1 MQNKNI
7 LITGATGNV
16 GHALLQKLRDEEN
29 VNIYAAGRS
38 IEKMKK
44 QIDND
49 SINYVKHDFKDKS
62 TYESALVNIDT
73 VFLMRPPAISKVK
86 KYIRPFLVKIKE
98 NKIKQVIFL
107 SLQGA
112 EKNIVVPHHRV
123 EKYIKNLNI
132 PYTFLRPS
140 FFMQNLSTT
149 HQKEIKEK
157 NEIFIPAGKG
167 KTNFI
172 DIRDIAAAA
181 RKVILE
187 DGHINKAYKLTGPE
201 NLDYYEIA
209 EVMSEILNK
218 KIEYKDPSI
227 FQFFKRKRQ
236 EGYSIIHTLV
246 MIGLYSA
253 SKYGSVAKKT
263 DEFKQLMER
272 KPITFKEFVRDHK
285 EKWQ

>member
-49 SINYVKHDFKDKS
+49 SINYVKHDFKDES
-62 TYESALVNIDT
+62 TYKSALVNIDT

-98 NKIKQVIFL
+98 NKIKQVVFL

-172 DIRDIAAAA
+172 DIKDIAAAA

>member
-49 SINYVKHDFKDKS
+49 SINYVKHDFKDES

-172 DIRDIAAAA
+172 DIKDIAAAA

>member
-1 MQNKNI
+1 MPNKNV

-16 GHALLQKLRDEEN
+16 GFALLKKLNDEEN
-29 VNIYAAGRS
+29 INIYAAGRS

-44 QIDND
+44 QIDNN
-49 SINYVKHDFKDKS
+49 SINYVKHDFKDES
-62 TYESALVNIDT
+62 TYESALANIDT

-98 NKIKQVIFL
+98 QKINQVVFL

-112 EKNIVVPHHRV
+112 EKNIIVPHHRV

-149 HQKEIKEK
+149 HQKEIKENK
-157 NEIFIPAGKG
+157 EIFIPAGKG

-187 DGHINKAYKLTGPE
+187 DGHINKAYELTGPE

-209 EVMSEILNK
+209 EMMSEVLNQ
-218 KIEYKDPSI
+218 KIKYKDPSV
-227 FQFFKRKRQ
+227 FKFFKRKRQ
-236 EGYSIIHTLV
+236 EGYSIIHTIV

-263 DEFKQLMER
+263 DDFKQLVGR
-272 KPITFKEFVRDHK
+272 KAITFKEFVRDHQ

>member
-38 IEKMKK
+38 IEKMRR

-49 SINYVKHDFKDKS
+49 SINYVKHDFKDES

-98 NKIKQVIFL
+98 NKIKQVVFL

-123 EKYIKNLNI
+123 EKHIKNLNI

>member
-49 SINYVKHDFKDKS
+49 SINYVKHDFKDES

-98 NKIKQVIFL
+98 NKIKQVVFL

-172 DIRDIAAAA
+172 DIKDIAAAA

>member
-1 MQNKNI
+1 MPNKNV

-16 GHALLQKLRDEEN
+16 GFALLKKLNDEEN
-29 VNIYAAGRS
+29 INIYAAGRS

-44 QIDND
+44 QIDNN
-49 SINYVKHDFKDKS
+49 SINYVKHDFKDES
-62 TYESALVNIDT
+62 TYESALANIDT

-98 NKIKQVIFL
+98 QKINQVVFL

-112 EKNIVVPHHRV
+112 EKNIIVPHHRV

-149 HQKEIKEK
+149 HQKEIKENK
-157 NEIFIPAGKG
+157 EIFIPAGKG

-187 DGHINKAYKLTGPE
+187 DDHINKAYELTGPE

-209 EVMSEILNK
+209 EMMSAVLNQ

-227 FQFFKRKRQ
+227 FKFFKHKRQ
-236 EGYSIIHTLV
+236 EGYSIIHTIV

-263 DEFKQLMER
+263 DDFKQLVRR
-272 KPITFKEFVRDHK
+272 KAITFKEFVRDHQ

>member
-1 MQNKNI
+1 MPNKNV

-16 GHALLQKLRDEEN
+16 GFALLKKLNDEEN
-29 VNIYAAGRS
+29 INIYAAGRS

-44 QIDND
+44 QIDNN
-49 SINYVKHDFKDKS
+49 SINYVKHDFKDES
-62 TYESALVNIDT
+62 TYESALANIDT

-98 NKIKQVIFL
+98 QKINQVVFL

-112 EKNIVVPHHRV
+112 EKNIIVPHHRV

-149 HQKEIKEK
+149 HQKEIKENK
-157 NEIFIPAGKG
+157 EIFIPAGKG

-187 DGHINKAYKLTGPE
+187 DGHINKAYELTGPE

-209 EVMSEILNK
+209 DIMSEVLNQ
-218 KIEYKDPSI
+218 KIKYKDPSV
-227 FQFFKRKRQ
+227 FKFFKRKRQ
-236 EGYSIIHTLV
+236 EGYSIIHTIV

-263 DEFKQLMER
+263 DDFKQLVGR
-272 KPITFKEFVRDHK
+272 KAITFKEFVRDHQ